1 MLNKDYLIKLNK
13 ERKFREI
20 YSVFREEFIEMILLF
35 FKNNNITP
43 LDDTSLIKLTTQL
56 QNIDKKYDYV
66 SSLIIE
72 SFYSDEVTLSSA
84 LNNCFDIHE
93 ELKQALKT

>member
-1 MLNKDYLIKLNK
+1 ML
-13 ERKFREI
+13 F
-20 YSVFREEFIEMILLF
+20 
-35 FKNNNITP
+35 
-43 LDDTSLIKLTTQL
+43 TSLIKLTTQL